1 MAIVLV
7 RHGRTTANAS
17 GLLLG
22 RLDPSLDEVGV
33 EQAAAV
39 ASALAAAATSGE
51 RPVRLVASPLART
64 RQTAAAIGEALGLEV
79 ELDDRWLELDYGE
92 LDGVPLADVP
102 AETWATWRTDPDF
115 CPAGGEC
122 LSALGVRVR
131 AACDDLAEAAARDGD
146 VVVVSHVSPI
156 KAAVAWALGA
166 GDLLAWR
173 LFVAPGS
180 VSRITVGLNGPSLAL
195 FNRVPSTPI

>member
-1 MAIVLV
+1 MSILLV
-7 RHGRTTANAS
+7 RHGRTTANAA

-22 RLDPSLDEVGV
+22 RLDPPLDETGV
-33 EQAAAV
+33 RQAAA
-39 ASALAAAATSGE
+39 AAALLAAGGR
-51 RPVRLVASPLART
+51 RPTRLVSSPLTRT
-64 RQTAAAIGEALGLEV
+64 HQTATAIGEALGLEV

-102 AETWATWRTDPDF
+102 AETWATWRTDPEF

-122 LSALGVRVR
+122 LSALGRRVR
-131 AACDDLAEAAARDGD
+131 AACDELAEEVAEAD

-156 KAAVAWALGA
+156 KAAVAWALES
-166 GDLLAWR
+166 GDLVAWR

-180 VSRITVGLNGPSLAL
+180 VSRIDVGRNGPSLAL
-195 FNRVPSTPI
+195 FNQIPV